1 MINKCLYLHHF
12 SFKHLYFYIF
22 LSREPGL
29 LMSQHRTSL
38 TQINFS
44 SNVDSVLQPDEKLY
58 DPVEDANIRQYA
70 NDKFIEKY

>member
-1 MINKCLYLHHF
+1 
-12 SFKHLYFYIF
+12 
-22 LSREPGL
+22 
-29 LMSQHRTSL
+29 MSQHRRSL

-58 DPVEDANIRQYA
+58 DPVEDANIRQYP

>member
-1 MINKCLYLHHF
+1 MLIFTSFFVQTFILLHF
-12 SFKHLYFYIF
+12 F

-44 SNVDSVLQPDEKLY
+44 SNVDSVLQLDEKLY

>member
-22 LSREPGL
+22 FIKGTR
-29 LMSQHRTSL
+29 HRRSL

-44 SNVDSVLQPDEKLY
+44 SNVDFVLQPDEKLY